1 MDSDLLIAL
10 LGDISAK
17 LDTTNG
23 LLRDIESNTS
33 STDTNTSYTW
43 NVKSELEDIHSTIK
57 EINNID

>member
-33 STDTNTSYTW
+33 STDTNTSGVLFLY
-43 NVKSELEDIHSTIK
+43 NKANSNRGEVIG
-57 EINNID
+57 